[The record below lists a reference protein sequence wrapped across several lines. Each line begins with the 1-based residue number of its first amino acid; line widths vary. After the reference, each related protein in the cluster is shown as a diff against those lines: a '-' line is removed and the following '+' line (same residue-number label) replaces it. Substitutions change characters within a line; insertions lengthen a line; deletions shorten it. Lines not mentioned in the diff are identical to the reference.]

1 MNKSDITFWKTRSL
15 GAFALILL
23 FLTLG
28 SCPVKKVFQFSFL
41 PNAPTEQKTG
51 SEASGRIDV
60 SCTYSE
66 KTAVKA
72 SVNPYRT
79 SNQVPPAPELLIF
92 KALLMALLPVSLT
105 RAYPLLFP
113 ENLQPVPVY
122 LRNRTL
128 LI

>member
-1 MNKSDITFWKTRSL
+1 MNKSHSTFWKTRPVAAL
-15 GAFALILL
+15 ALILL

-28 SCPVKKVFQFSFL
+28 SCPVKKVFRISFFS
-41 PNAPTEQKTG
+41 NGPTEQKAG
-51 SEASGRIDV
+51 EAATRNDV

-66 KTAVKA
+66 KSAVKA
-72 SVNPYRT
+72 SVNPERT
-79 SNQVPPAPELLIF
+79 RNPVPPAMELLVF
-92 KALLMALLPVSLT
+92 TPPLMGLLPVV
-105 RAYPLLFP
+105 RAHPHPVLSP